1 MTQRAAACALLLAF
15 AACSAGPER
24 AAAPSPAAS
33 PPANARDPQASYEPR
48 SAPGAGQEWLAR
60 LAGDFDVEKMFHPR
74 DGGAPTLSHGTC
86 RQTMVHGGRFL
97 QAEFTFAAADGGA
110 TGATTGPTTGTGV
123 IGFDPATGR
132 FTSFWY
138 DSRSTRFSVRQSEGA
153 LANDELVLW
162 NRAVGE
168 DGNGRRSRTATHID
182 ADGQHVQH
190 RQWSVA
196 ADGSERLVME
206 LLLARLGGR

>member
-1 MTQRAAACALLLAF
+1 MQRPLAFAFAFTF

-24 AAAPSPAAS
+24 AAAPPSGQAAS
-33 PPANARDPQASYEPR
+33 PPVGARDPQASYEPR
-48 SAPGAGQEWLAR
+48 SAPGAGQQWLAR
-60 LAGDFDVEKMFHPR
+60 LAGDFDVQKTFHPR
-74 DGGAPTLSHGTC
+74 DGGAPAISNGTC

-97 QAEFTFAAADGGA
+97 QAEFTFAAADGNA
-110 TGATTGPTTGTGV
+110 TGTTTGTGV
-123 IGFDPATGR
+123 IGFDAATGK

-153 LANDELVLW
+153 LADDELVLW

-206 LLLARLGGR
+206 LLLTRRGG

>member
-1 MTQRAAACALLLAF
+1 MTRVLRPACALAF
-15 AACSAGPER
+15 AVAVAACSAGPER
-24 AAAPSPAAS
+24 KAAAPTAES
-33 PPANARDPQASYEPR
+33 PPTNARDPQATYEPR
-48 SAPGAGQEWLAR
+48 SAPGAGQQWLAR
-60 LAGDFDVEKMFHPR
+60 LAGDFDVQKTFHPR
-74 DGGAPTLSHGTC
+74 DGGAPAISRGTC

-97 QAEFTFAAADGGA
+97 QAEFTFAAAD
-110 TGATTGPTTGTGV
+110 GATTGPTTGTGV

-132 FTSFWY
+132 FTSFWF

-153 LANDELVLW
+153 FEHDELVLW
-162 NRAVGE
+162 SRAVGE
-168 DGNGRRSRTATHID
+168 DASGRRSRTATRID

-206 LLLARLGGR
+206 LLLARRGG